1 MLFFCVTLYF
11 SLAIPAFIIIWMAL
25 NAAQQSD
32 RKGIH
37 PFENYE
43 RNVYA
48 KTYPRYQ

>member
-1 MLFFCVTLYF
+1 MLFFLILYF
-11 SLAIPAFIIIWMAL
+11 SLAILALIIIWMAL

-43 RNVYA
+43 RNIHA